1 MPEDPPCLTGACL
14 VFDLDGTLADT
25 APDLMAC
32 TNEVLA
38 ALGLRPVGVEA
49 VRRMVSEGA
58 RALIL
63 SAARAQGVIL
73 ADHEMEP
80 LVDLFRTAY
89 ARAPVEDSRLYPG
102 VMAALDQ
109 LRHQGARVAVC
120 TNKHGPIARQVIA
133 GLGLAQLVDAV
144 VGGGD
149 APALKPDPR
158 PLELAVSHAGGS
170 LGRALMVG
178 DASPDVGAARA
189 AGIPVVVRDSGY
201 GTQTASALG
210 ADAVFA
216 SFEELPGLAR
226 RLLPR

>member
-1 MPEDPPCLTGACL
+1 MSSLTGACL

-25 APDLMAC
+25 APDLMDC
-32 TNEVLA
+32 TNGVLA

-49 VRRMVSEGA
+49 IRRMVSEGA

-63 SAARAQGVIL
+63 SAARAQGRLL

-80 LVDLFRTAY
+80 LVDMFRADY
-89 ARAPVEDSRLYPG
+89 GRRPVVASTLYPG
-102 VMAALDQ
+102 VRSALDR
-109 LRHQGARVAVC
+109 LRGEGALLAVC
-120 TNKHGPIARQVIA
+120 TNKHGPIARQVLE
-133 GLGLAQLVDAV
+133 GLGLGDLVPAL

-149 APALKPDPR
+149 APALKPDRR
-158 PLELAVSHAGGS
+158 PVDLAVARAGGT
-170 LGRALMVG
+170 LARALMVG

-216 SFEELPGLAR
+216 AFEELPDLAR
-226 RLLPR
+226 RLVPP